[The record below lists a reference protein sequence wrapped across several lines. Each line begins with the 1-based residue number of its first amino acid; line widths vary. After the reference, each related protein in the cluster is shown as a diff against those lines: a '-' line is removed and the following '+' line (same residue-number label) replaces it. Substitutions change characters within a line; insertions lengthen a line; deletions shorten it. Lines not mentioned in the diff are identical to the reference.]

1 MGHRRAVFVAVAVRH
16 DRSLNEVVWVEVE
29 REALE
34 ECAVVVCPGPTEEV
48 ATISNFRGFTA
59 DLYMKNEQP
68 ADLDPS
74 APDACKIVFDQ
85 TVVFGAELKDFRS
98 VVYGGKTADYVKS
111 VNQITQSVGVYPAD
125 AAAQI
130 YFDRLIPDMVKCS
143 QAHEKNY
150 DFTLTRPDPSTIFL
164 DAEYWKAAY
173 RVKSTVMATT
183 STVGFH
189 HPNSIVLDVL
199 DAITDRID

>member
-1 MGHRRAVFVAVAVRH
+1 M
-16 DRSLNEVVWVEVE
+16 NEVVWVEVE

-34 ECAVVVCPGPTEEV
+34 ECAVVVCPGPSEEV

-130 YFDRLIPDMVKCS
+130 YFDRLNPIWLNVLRHIK
-143 QAHEKNY
+143 K
-150 DFTLTRPDPSTIFL
+150 TTIS
-164 DAEYWKAAY
+164 
-173 RVKSTVMATT
+173 RS
-183 STVGFH
+183 
-189 HPNSIVLDVL
+189 P
-199 DAITDRID
+199 DRIRQQYSWTLNTGRRRTASNQR